1 MELQISGLLK
11 HSTVV
16 QVHRYCLEYFLVFY
30 EFYVKKKNTFLDN
43 TNICQILIKIVT
55 MIKEGTL

>member
-16 QVHRYCLEYFLVFY
+16 QVHRYCLKYFLAFY
-30 EFYVKKKNTFLDN
+30 EFYVKKKKNTHKDCYN
-43 TNICQILIKIVT
+43 DQRDDSMKIISDVSYA
-55 MIKEGTL
+55 